1 MEHAQGIYIFMWWL
15 MKLITKLNYPIL
27 LLLPTPIIIIMNYNI
42 IWTMW
47 CNEATV
53 EPHLMDTPQRRTL
66 AL

>member
-1 MEHAQGIYIFMWWL
+1 MEHAQGIYVFMWWL
-15 MKLITKLNYPIL
+15 MKLITKLNYPFL

-53 EPHLMDTPQRRTL
+53 EPRLMDTPQRRTL